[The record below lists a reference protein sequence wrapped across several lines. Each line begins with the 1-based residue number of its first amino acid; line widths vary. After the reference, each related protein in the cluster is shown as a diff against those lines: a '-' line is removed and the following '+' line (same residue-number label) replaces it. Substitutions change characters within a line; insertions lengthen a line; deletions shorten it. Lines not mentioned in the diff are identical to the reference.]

1 MYRILYITGILL
13 MVQLASAQRYEV
25 GVFLGGSNPISD
37 VGSTYYVYPNQ
48 AAFGGLFKWN
58 FHQRMALRVQVN
70 KSSLKGDDAQSDIP
84 VRLTV
89 SSRLRAT

>member
-37 VGSTYYVYPNQ
+37 VGSTYYVYPNEV
-48 AAFGGLFKWN
+48 AFGGLFKWN

-70 KSSLKGDDAQSDIP
+70 K
-84 VRLTV
+84 
-89 SSRLRAT
+89 